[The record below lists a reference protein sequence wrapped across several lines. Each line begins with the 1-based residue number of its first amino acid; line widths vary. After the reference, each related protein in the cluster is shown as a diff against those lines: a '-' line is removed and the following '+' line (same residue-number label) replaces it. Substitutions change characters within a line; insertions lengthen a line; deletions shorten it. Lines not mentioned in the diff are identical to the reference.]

1 MKWKDKGDP
10 IMKICKDC
18 VFLNKGGN
26 GNCVCSL
33 RKLSKPF
40 EPGFYLKNPREKA
53 CEQLKERKEK

>member
-1 MKWKDKGDP
+1 MKT
-10 IMKICKDC
+10 CKDC
-18 VFLNKGGN
+18 VFLNQGGN